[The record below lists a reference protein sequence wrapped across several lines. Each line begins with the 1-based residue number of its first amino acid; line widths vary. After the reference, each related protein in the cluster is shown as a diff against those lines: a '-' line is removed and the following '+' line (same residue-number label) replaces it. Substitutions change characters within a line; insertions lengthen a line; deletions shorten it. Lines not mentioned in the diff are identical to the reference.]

1 MQALRIIA
9 VLSLVCLVNIA
20 AAQVD
25 VVTQTIDGKPHYV
38 HRVEPGHTLYAIAR
52 LYKVDIE
59 DILRQNP
66 GAADGLQIGQTLT
79 IAVPEEANMDKWE
92 NPIDIRDGL
101 LIHKVNRGET
111 LFAIARQ
118 YKVDINDILDQ
129 NPGVADG
136 LRKGQ
141 ELRIPFNDVDEAD
154 ITLPDPE
161 MAVIPAGPDSLLTH
175 EVIPGQTLYGI
186 SKQYSVE
193 IGELEALNPDLVQGL
208 KAGQLLRLPLP
219 NPDFNK
225 TTTEEATLP
234 DTQTT
239 WENLKESVLL
249 GGNPMKD
256 SYSISMLLP
265 FHVQGVDTAMLSRK
279 ERALQDIAL
288 QMYRGASMA
297 MDSLALRGLNARV
310 GVYDVQGTEAQLN
323 GVLKDQALRR
333 SDVVIG
339 PLQRSAM
346 EAVAED
352 LGARGAH
359 LVCPVPQS
367 NIILLSHPN
376 LSKTVASSL
385 SQMEAMGAYIA
396 RAHQDANVVVL
407 NSKDTRDVRNVLF
420 FQNAYHAAVANFP
433 AAVTQQLVELNPSGR
448 TAGAVSSAL
457 RPGIPNVVVAPIQDK
472 SVLQDLLT
480 KLGLTDDIEIT
491 LYGMET
497 WLGYDLIDIEYKERF
512 HITVPSAA
520 YVDYTREDVQAFAAA
535 YRKAFDTDPGKYAFA
550 GYDTALY
557 YGTGL
562 LQHGTLFSARFG
574 MWETLGLLSTGYDF
588 RKTGVESGFENTY
601 CVMLRHDEYQLKPL
615 SIDVDQP

>member
-20 AAQVD
+20 SAQVD

-38 HRVEPGHTLYAIAR
+38 HRVEPGHTLYAISR

-66 GAADGLQIGQTLT
+66 DAADGLQIGQTLT
-79 IAVPEEANMDKWE
+79 IAVPEEADLDKWE

-141 ELRIPFNDVDEAD
+141 ELRIPFNDVEEAD
-154 ITLPDPE
+154 ITLPEPE
-161 MAVIPAGPDSLLTH
+161 LAVAPAGPDSLLTH

-186 SKQYSVE
+186 SKQYNVQ

-208 KAGQLLRLPLP
+208 KAGQVLRLPLP

-225 TTTEEATLP
+225 TANEEVTLP
-234 DTQTT
+234 DTQST
-239 WENLKESVLL
+239 WENLKETVLL

-256 SYSISMLLP
+256 SYTISMLLP

-297 MDSLALRGLNARV
+297 MDSLALRGLNAQV
-310 GVYDVQGTEAQLN
+310 GVYDVQGKEAQLN
-323 GVLKDQALRR
+323 GVLKDPVVRR

-346 EAVAED
+346 DVVAGD
-352 LGARGAH
+352 LGAKGAH

-367 NIILLSHPN
+367 NKVLLSHPN

-420 FQNAYHAAVANFP
+420 FQNAYHAAVANYP
-433 AAVTQQLVELNPSGR
+433 AAVTQQLAELNPSGR

-480 KLGLTDDIEIT
+480 KLGLTNDIEIT

-520 YVDYTREDVQAFAAA
+520 YVDYSREDVQAFAAA
-535 YRKAFDTDPGKYAFA
+535 YREAFDTDPGKYAFA
-550 GYDTALY
+550 GYDAALY
-557 YGTGL
+557 YGSGL

-574 MWETLGLLSTGYDF
+574 MWETPGLLSTGYDF

-601 CVMLRHDEYQLKPL
+601 CVLLRHEEYQLKPL
-615 SIDVDQP
+615 SIDGDQP